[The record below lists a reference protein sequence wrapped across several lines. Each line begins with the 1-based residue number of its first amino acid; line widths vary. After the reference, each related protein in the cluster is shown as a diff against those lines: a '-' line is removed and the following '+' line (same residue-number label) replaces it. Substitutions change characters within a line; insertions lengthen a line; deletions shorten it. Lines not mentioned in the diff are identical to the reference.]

1 MARIY
6 GRYLAVLEPLLSA
19 GPKSIEKA
27 VELLRRAGL
36 PESELTGSAPDPIP
50 LAM

>member
-6 GRYLAVLEPLLSA
+6 ARYVAVLEPLLSA
-19 GPKSIEKA
+19 GPTSIKKA
-27 VELLRRAGL
+27 QELLRRAGL
-36 PESELTGSAPDPIP
+36 PESELTGGTCDPIP